1 MTMGACVAFGELRAD
16 SLGRGSDETSL
27 EVVVL
32 PVWGGPLSATV
43 ELTEK
48 WAARGWQRALSC
60 PTCGRVARVLRVR
73 RNQLVCGSCAP
84 RATPHHTLK
93 RTDYWRRDGGSLVD
107 QIARLVG
114 SRGRADQR
122 LRGLVVRLE
131 ALADERC
138 RQALAQAHAAIE
150 TFGEQR

>member
-84 RATPHHTLK
+84 RASTHHTLK
-93 RTDYWRRDGGSLVD
+93 RTEYWRREGGSLVD

-114 SRGRADQR
+114 RGGRADQR

-138 RQALAQAHAAIE
+138 REALAQAHAAIE
-150 TFGEQR
+150 TFGG